1 MMVKKIKENKKA
13 KGTKI
18 ALSSNDDKR
27 IQTFDKITTYPYG
40 ASVFKICEN
49 EMINVYNA
57 KETLRKINESENELY
72 VACSMFLNYIK
83 RKCTMEMK
91 ENVKLPKKKVVKY
104 MKRKCACKI
113 TDKTL

>member
-1 MMVKKIKENKKA
+1 MVKKIKENKKA

-27 IQTFDKITTYPYG
+27 IQTFEKITTYPYG
-40 ASVFKICEN
+40 TSVFKICEN

-57 KETLRKINESENELY
+57 KETLRKINNESENELY

-104 MKRKCACKI
+104 MKKKCACKI